1 MRESELAKMCFR
13 IWANLGTGRNPD
25 EVRKYL
31 KASSYVG
38 KVPSRATLYTW
49 KSHFKWDERL
59 KKVQEEGM
67 VTEEVPIF
75 VDPLEEEW
83 DIKMPEKQFN
93 IIVSHREG
101 FQEFN
106 DAAKANL
113 PKAIKAYTKKLE
125 KATERLEIPDVVQ
138 INQYEKWVRTFKNY
152 VEAMRCLHD
161 LTAEVA
167 GLDVLVEEKL
177 S

>member
-1 MRESELAKMCFR
+1 MA
-13 IWANLGTGRNPD
+13 
-25 EVRKYL
+25 
-31 KASSYVG
+31 
-38 KVPSRATLYTW
+38 
-49 KSHFKWDERL
+49 
-59 KKVQEEGM
+59 
-67 VTEEVPIF
+67 TEEVPIF